1 MSLPK
6 DDVKWSDNKLGT
18 IDLGNGNFAI
28 VSERAN
34 DKGWSGIDV
43 RKNFENDNGQIVPT
57 KKGITLKKQEWQEV
71 IAIIQG
77 SSDGNSS
84 GDDSDF

>member
-1 MSLPK
+1 MSPQK

-43 RKNFENDNGQIVPT
+43 RKHFEDDNGKIVPT
-57 KKGITLKKQEWQEV
+57 RKGITLKRQEWQDA

-84 GDDSDF
+84 DDDSDF